1 MYNEKR
7 LKKHM
12 DKLNLGDLN
21 AMDVIY
27 DETHRL
33 IYYHA
38 YHILKD
44 PYLTEDILQ
53 ETYLK
58 VLENINS
65 YNNQNPRAYIT
76 TIAKNLSINLLKKE
90 RRQIRVEETTLDVLV
105 DENSETPLIELA
117 SHILAED
124 EFMILIYCV
133 VEDYTR
139 KRVGEIMNLS
149 TSGVSYKLNLALEK
163 LRNYIKDNNY
173 EY

>member
-7 LKKHM
+7 LKKYM
-12 DKLNLGDLN
+12 EKLKLGDLN

-27 DETHRL
+27 DETHKL

-44 PYLTEDILQ
+44 PYLTEDIVQ
-53 ETYLK
+53 DTYLK
-58 VLENINS
+58 LLENIKS
-65 YNNQNPRAYIT
+65 YDNKNPRAYIT
-76 TIAKNLSINLLKKE
+76 TIAKNLSLNLIKKE
-90 RRQIRVEETTLDVLV
+90 RRQVLVEETTLDVLV
-105 DENSETPLIELA
+105 DENSETPLMELA
-117 SHILAED
+117 SHILEED

-133 VEDYTR
+133 VEEQTR
-139 KRVGEIMNLS
+139 KRVGEMMNLS